1 MKMLPVLLLALAAP
15 VFAIGP
21 ALASAGASAAD
32 GEGMQRRSD
41 QERAYDARRKGE
53 VLSPRAIEGRVLPTM
68 KGYEYLGF
76 DLDFGTSVYTLKFM
90 RDGVVIWIDVDGRS
104 GQIIGRTGK

>member
-1 MKMLPVLLLALAAP
+1 MKMVLPFLFLAALAAP
-15 VFAIGP
+15 VMAIGD
-21 ALASAGASAAD
+21 GAA
-32 GEGMQRRSD
+32 QRRSD

-90 RDGVVIWIDVDGRS
+90 RDGVVVWVDVDGRS
-104 GQIIGRTGK
+104 GQIIGRTGR